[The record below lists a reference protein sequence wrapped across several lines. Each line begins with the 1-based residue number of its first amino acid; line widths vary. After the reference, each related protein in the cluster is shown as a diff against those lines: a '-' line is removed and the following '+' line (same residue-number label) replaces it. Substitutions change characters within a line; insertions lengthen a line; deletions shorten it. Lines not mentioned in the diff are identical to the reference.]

1 MRRKL
6 SALTACAWHL
16 PGMLFLMSCSP
27 CALQTG
33 QGICRDSRITKP
45 PTRPQEGWSL
55 VVKDRSGGELKQTF
69 VATPDGRKHKLTPS
83 EELYLERQK
92 PKARAAYMPGP

>member
-1 MRRKL
+1 
-6 SALTACAWHL
+6 
-16 PGMLFLMSCSP
+16 MLHNAGCVRNSG
-27 CALQTG
+27 T
-33 QGICRDSRITKP
+33 
-45 PTRPQEGWSL
+45 
-55 VVKDRSGGELKQTF
+55 DRSGGELKQTF